1 MYNSAKK
8 LQRVLT
14 AREIRK
20 TFIDYF
26 TLNHE
31 HKFVRSSPVVP
42 FCDPTVA
49 FVNAGMN
56 QFKSVFLGTAAAPH
70 KRVVNSQKCVRVGGK
85 HNDLSVVGQDGYHHT
100 FFEMLGNWSFGDY
113 FKVHF
118 VKDCHIDIL
127 KCSFYSQREACAI
140 ALELL
145 RGPYNIDSERLYVT
159 YFAGD
164 KLLGI
169 PADMECFEIWRSLG
183 FPCERILPFG
193 CTDNFWEMGATGPC
207 GPCTEIHID
216 HRPGSGPSAVKER
229 AKLVNAG
236 RADLTELWN
245 LVFIQY
251 NRNADGTITHLPAHH
266 VDTGMGFER
275 LAAILQNKSSNY
287 DTDLFT
293 PLFDGIQSI
302 SKAPTYGGN
311 FPNSH
316 NPTLLDTSYRIL
328 ADHARMIT
336 VCLADGMLPDQNQ
349 KLRRVLRKALSISKQ
364 VFAHENLAAQLV
376 PIVAETLGDAY
387 PEISAKQQSVIE
399 LIAHEQEVFKQLC
412 ESSSKAFAEVVTE
425 FPKLDDIDL
434 MECPGFVPAYREFQ
448 VQRCNFANNTI
459 PGDFL
464 YKLTDTYGL
473 TEESFLKLAELENM
487 NCDLDRYRAELAVA
501 KLRTKH
507 SLRQGVYTD
516 FAMEQRIANAQA
528 LLTKKLPPTDNSYK
542 YIYSY
547 DMKSKSYIIPTLK
560 SRVLGLLHNDTEVS
574 NTQGRRLNPNL
585 DTVSIV
591 TAASCFYYESGGQQ
605 SDVGK
610 LLVQSKQQPHECHQ
624 LEVLDV
630 KQLNGCVV
638 HVCCLTT
645 PIKDLELAVG
655 GEIQLKVNVKHRQSN
670 MCHHTATHL
679 LNAAIR
685 SLFNKVTYQVSSTVS
700 SEQCKLEVGLLGKR
714 IHKSDVQHIEDLI
727 NRAICAACAVK
738 VDHLNAADVLQQNDI
753 TMIPGEVYPEHG
765 LRLINVQ
772 CPELTLN
779 SKELC
784 CGTHV
789 TNTKELSSF
798 CVINLK
804 QTNRARFAFTA
815 VAGEA
820 AENVLKTVALLRH
833 RVDMLHQQFQS
844 DKLTNATE
852 IELQTIRHNILHSSI
867 KLPYAFKMDT
877 LERITEMLRRLK
889 ETSRTTLKE
898 FVEVEM
904 RNLLM
909 EKPLDTNPY
918 ILHYITSSAL
928 VEEIPLQ
935 RATKLCTDR
944 PILVVSMC
952 DNIVKARCCVPQNCI
967 SILFNATLW
976 LESFAKIFGGQ
987 VAAPK
992 GQNAENVCNMKGRKV
1007 NTQFEEQLEQAMHS
1021 AQAYAKAHL
1030 DF

>member
-26 TLNHE
+26 TVNHE

-113 FKVHF
+113 FK
-118 VKDCHIDIL
+118 
-127 KCSFYSQREACAI
+127 REACAM
-140 ALELL
+140 ALQLL
-145 RGPYNIDSERLYVT
+145 RGPYNIDPERLYVT

-169 PADMECFEIWRSLG
+169 PADLECVDIWRSLG
-183 FPCERILPFG
+183 FPTERILPFG
-193 CTDNFWEMGATGPC
+193 CKDNFWEMGATGPC

-216 HRPGSGPSAVKER
+216 HRPGSITER

-251 NRNADGTITHLPAHH
+251 NRNADGSITALPAQH

-275 LAAILQNKSSNY
+275 LTALLQNKSSNY

-293 PLFDGIQSI
+293 PIFDAIQSV
-302 SKAPTYGGN
+302 SKAPVYAGS
-311 FPNSH
+311 FPDAH
-316 NPTLLDTSYRIL
+316 NAALLDTSYRIL
-328 ADHARMIT
+328 ADHARMVT
-336 VCLADGMLPDQNQ
+336 TCLADGMLPDQNQ
-349 KLRRVLRKALSISKQ
+349 KLRRVLRKALSISEQ
-364 VFAHENLAAQLV
+364 VFAHQNLLAQLV
-376 PIVAETLGDAY
+376 PIVCETLGEAY
-387 PEISAKQQSVIE
+387 PELAAKQQTVLD
-399 LIAHEQEVFKQLC
+399 LIAHEQEVYKNLR
-412 ESSSKAFAEVVTE
+412 ESSSKAFAEVLTE

-448 VQRCNFANNTI
+448 VQRSSFPNNTI

-473 TEESFLKLAELENM
+473 TEDSFLKLAELENM
-487 NCDLDRYRAELAVA
+487 NCDLQRYRAELALA
-501 KLRTKH
+501 KLRT
-507 SLRQGVYTD
+507 RQPQRSGRD
-516 FAMEQRIANAQA
+516 LQLQQRIDKAQA
-528 LLTKKLPPTDNSYK
+528 ELTKRLATSTDNSHK
-542 YIYSY
+542 YNYSY
-547 DMKSKSYIIPTLK
+547 DPSSESYSMPIV
-560 SRVLGLLHNDTEVS
+560 SSQVLGLLHNDKEVS
-574 NTQGRRLNPNL
+574 NLRLTANSSSSSSPSATL
-585 DTVSIV
+585 SIV
-591 TAASCFYYESGGQQ
+591 TAASNFYFESGGQQ
-605 SDVGK
+605 SDLGK
-610 LLVQSKQQPHECHQ
+610 LLLLKNKHKPEQQHQ
-624 LEVLDV
+624 LQVLDV
-630 KQLNGCVV
+630 KHLNNCVV
-638 HVCCLTT
+638 HVCSLNHSE
-645 PIKDLELAVG
+645 DLELAVG
-655 GEIQLKVNVKHRQSN
+655 DVVQLQVDAKHRQLN

-685 SLFNKVTYQVSSTVS
+685 SLFNKVTYQVSSGVS
-700 SEQCKLEVGLLGKR
+700 SEHCKLEVGLLGKR
-714 IHKSDVQHIEDLI
+714 VQKTDVQHIEDLI
-727 NRAICAACAVK
+727 NRVICSATPVR
-738 VDHLNAADVLQQNDI
+738 VQHLSAADVLQQNDI

-765 LRLINVQ
+765 LRLISVQ
-772 CPELTLN
+772 CPELGLS

-789 TNTKELSSF
+789 TNTKHLSAF
-798 CVINLK
+798 CIVNLK

-815 VAGEA
+815 VAGQA

-833 RVDMLHQQFQS
+833 RVDMLEQQFQA

-852 IELQTIRHNILHSSI
+852 NELQTIRHNMLHSDI
-867 KLPYAFKMDT
+867 KLPFAFKVDT
-877 LERITEMLRRLK
+877 LERINEMLRKLK

-898 FVEVEM
+898 FVVVEM
-904 RNLLM
+904 RNLML

-918 ILHYITSSAL
+918 ILHYISSSAL
-928 VEEIPLQ
+928 LEEIPLQ

-967 SILFNATLW
+967 SDQFNATLW
-976 LESFAKIFGGQ
+976 LQSFAATFGGQ
-987 VAAPK
+987 VTAPK
-992 GQNAENVCNMKGRKV
+992 GQNPELVCNMKGRRV
-1007 NTQFEEQLEQAMHS
+1007 NTQFEEQLEQAMCS
-1021 AQAYAKAHL
+1021 AQAYAKSHL
-1030 DF
+1030 DT